1 MNINEVLH
9 IALEAGEILLRNGAE
24 TYRVEDSIKKICIG
38 LGFSCEAV
46 VFPTGIFLTVVSS
59 DQTSETS
66 VRRIKVR
73 TLNLLKIDSVN
84 SFSRNLSANPMS
96 YLEAIKELDK
106 IKALKTY
113 SASLQLVSVSAV
125 TFAFAMLF
133 GGSIEDSFAAMVT
146 GLIAYILNFFMLKA
160 DYFTFLI
167 HFVIGCVC
175 GFLSLLI
182 SFFYVGGNVYI
193 IIISSVILYL
203 PGVSMT
209 NGIRD
214 LLVGDS
220 VSGLTRL
227 GEAILTVIALGMGV
241 GLSLSM
247 EKYFFFG

>member
-24 TYRVEDSIKKICIG
+24 TYRVEESVNKICNG
-38 LGFSCEAV
+38 LGFSCETI
-46 VFPTGIFLTVVSS
+46 VFPTSIFLTVVSPE
-59 DQTSETS
+59 QISETS
-66 VRRIKVR
+66 ARRIKVR

-84 SFSRNLSANPMS
+84 SFSRNLSLNPIS
-96 YLEAIKELDK
+96 YLEAMKELDN

-113 SASLQLVSVSAV
+113 NTSLQLVSASVV

-133 GGSIEDSFAAMVT
+133 GGSIEDSFAAMIT
-146 GLIAYILNFFMLKA
+146 GLIAYILNVLMLKA
-160 DYFTFLI
+160 DYFPFLI
-167 HFVIGCVC
+167 HFVLGCVC
-175 GFLSLLI
+175 GILSLLT

-241 GLSLSM
+241 GLALSM
-247 EKYFFFG
+247 EKYFFI